1 MSILPSV
8 TYGITILENCKTVT
22 TLNPCKRYPVE
33 MEDKF

>member
-1 MSILPSV
+1 MLILPSV
-8 TYGITILENCKTVT
+8 TYGSPSWKIAKTVT